1 MFERFH
7 YSLHMLDFYLRNA
20 VAELLMPP
28 GIWVLSILIAFLVFK
43 NRPIIKRVVI
53 TFSLVMICVA
63 ATPFFAQSLSS
74 MADEILSWPKPLV
87 LTEVNPQIVQA
98 QKALNFDAPN
108 SKNATPAVPA
118 AIIVLGGGLRQ
129 GALELAP
136 NANQDVSKETM
147 ERLRLAARLAKQT
160 QLPILVTGG
169 LPPGAHAGDL
179 SEAAAMAR
187 VLNDELGVR
196 VSWVEG
202 QSKTTQENATFSA
215 QLLRDE
221 KITHVYL
228 VSQYWHLPRAQWV
241 FEKAGF
247 TVTPAPTGFE
257 LSAQWTPM
265 DFYPSALQKTRQI
278 WHELIGAVWYR
289 WRY

>member
-1 MFERFH
+1 MF
-7 YSLHMLDFYLRNA
+7 DFYLRNA

-43 NRPIIKRVVI
+43 NRPIIKRVIV
-53 TFSLVMICVA
+53 TSSLVMIWVA

-74 MADEILSWPKPLV
+74 LADEILGWPKPLV
-87 LTEVNPQIVQA
+87 LSKVNPQIAQA
-98 QKALNFDAPN
+98 QEALNFDALN
-108 SKNATPAVPA
+108 SKNATPSVPA

-129 GALELAP
+129 GALEFAPNLAP

-169 LPPGAHAGDL
+169 LSPGAQAGDL

-215 QLLRDE
+215 KLLRDE
-221 KITHVYL
+221 KISHVYL
-228 VSQYWHLPRAQWV
+228 VSQYWHLPRAQWI

-247 TVTPAPTGFE
+247 TVIPAPTGFE
-257 LSAQWTPM
+257 SSAHWTPM
-265 DFYPSALQKTRQI
+265 DFYPGALQKTRQI
-278 WHELIGAVWYR
+278 WHELIGALWYR

>member
-1 MFERFH
+1 MF
-7 YSLHMLDFYLRNA
+7 DFYLRNA

-43 NRPIIKRVVI
+43 NRPIIKRVIV
-53 TFSLVMICVA
+53 TSSLVMIWVA

-74 MADEILSWPKPLV
+74 LADEVLIWPKPLV
-87 LTEVNPQIVQA
+87 LSEVNPQIAQAQEAQEA
-98 QKALNFDAPN
+98 QKALNFDALN
-108 SKNATPAVPA
+108 SKNATPSVPA

-169 LPPGAHAGDL
+169 LPPGAQAGDL

-196 VSWVEG
+196 VSWIEG
-202 QSKTTQENATFSA
+202 RSKTTQENATFSA
-215 QLLRDE
+215 KLLRDE
-221 KITHVYL
+221 KISHIYL
-228 VSQYWHLPRAQWV
+228 VSQYYY
-241 FEKAGF
+241 FNK
-247 TVTPAPTGFE
+247 
-257 LSAQWTPM
+257 
-265 DFYPSALQKTRQI
+265 Y
-278 WHELIGAVWYR
+278 
-289 WRY
+289 

>member
-1 MFERFH
+1 MF
-7 YSLHMLDFYLRNA
+7 DFYLRNA

-28 GIWVLSILIAFLVFK
+28 GIWVLSILMAFLLFK
-43 NRPIIKRVVI
+43 NRPIIKKVI
-53 TFSLVMICVA
+53 VTSSLVMIWVA

-74 MADEILSWPKPLV
+74 MADEVLDWPKPLV
-87 LTEVNPQIVQA
+87 SSEVNLQIAQA
-98 QKALNFDAPN
+98 QKAQEAQEAQNTDAPFTA
-108 SKNATPAVPA
+108 NATPSVPA

-136 NANQDVSKETM
+136 NLALNANQDVSKETM

-169 LPPGAHAGDL
+169 LPPGAQAGDL

-196 VSWVEG
+196 VSWIEG
-202 QSKTTQENATFSA
+202 RSKTTQENATFSA
-215 QLLRDE
+215 KLLRDE
-221 KITHVYL
+221 KISHIYL
-228 VSQYWHLPRAQWV
+228 VSQYWHLPRAQWI

-247 TVTPAPTGFE
+247 TVIPAPTGFE
-257 LSAQWTPM
+257 SSAHWTPM
-265 DFYPSALQKTRQI
+265 DFYPGALQKTRQI
-278 WHELIGAVWYR
+278 WHELIGALWYR

>member
-1 MFERFH
+1 M
-7 YSLHMLDFYLRNA
+7 DFYLRNA
-20 VAELLMPP
+20 FAELLMPP
-28 GIWVLSILIAFLVFK
+28 GIWVFIILLAFLFFK
-43 NRPIIKRVVI
+43 NRPIIKKVII
-53 TFSLVMICVA
+53 TFSVAMIWIA

-74 MADEILSWPKPLV
+74 MADEVLNWPNPLV
-87 LTEVNPQIVQA
+87 ISEINQQIAQA
-98 QKALNFDAPN
+98 QEAHNADEPITT
-108 SKNATPAVPA
+108 NATPSAPA

-147 ERLRLAARLAKQT
+147 ERLRLAARLTKQT

-169 LPPGAHAGDL
+169 LPPGAQAGDL

-202 QSKTTQENATFSA
+202 RSKTTQENAKFSA
-215 QLLRDE
+215 NLLRDE

-228 VSQYWHLPRAQWV
+228 VSQYWHLPRAQWI
-241 FEKAGF
+241 FEQEGL

-257 LSAQWTPM
+257 SSAQWTPM
-265 DFYPSALQKTRQI
+265 DFYPRSLHNTRQI
-278 WHELIGAVWYR
+278 WHELIGVVWYR
-289 WRY
+289 VRYKS

>member
-1 MFERFH
+1 MF
-7 YSLHMLDFYLRNA
+7 DFYLRNA

-43 NRPIIKRVVI
+43 NRPIIKRVII
-53 TFSLVMICVA
+53 TSSLVMIWVA

-74 MADEILSWPKPLV
+74 MADEVLNWPKPLV
-87 LTEVNPQIVQA
+87 LSEVNPQIAQA
-98 QKALNFDAPN
+98 QKAQNTDAPFTA
-108 SKNATPAVPA
+108 NATPSVPA

-136 NANQDVSKETM
+136 NLALNANQDVSKETM

-169 LPPGAHAGDL
+169 LPPGAQAGDL
-179 SEAAAMAR
+179 SEAAVMAR

-221 KITHVYL
+221 KITYVYL
-228 VSQYWHLPRAQWV
+228 VSQYWHLPRAQWI

-257 LSAQWTPM
+257 SSTQRTPM

-278 WHELIGAVWYR
+278 WHELIGALWYR